1 MEATIKVGDAI
12 TTDHIIPAGDR
23 MKYRSNIPKYSEYV
37 FEIVDNHFH
46 RRARRIQAEG
56 FQNAVVAGLSYGQGS
71 SREHAAL
78 CPMFLGVRAVIARSF
93 ERIHAANLVNFGILP
108 LVFADG
114 KDYEGV
120 DQGDR
125 LEIPGVRD
133 SLMENG
139 SLVVENRSKGTAFRV
154 ICDLTDRQKRMILAG
169 GALNLRNG

>member
-37 FEIVDNHFH
+37 FEIVDGEFH
-46 RRARRIQAEG
+46 RRARKIQTEG
-56 FQNAVVAGLSYGQGS
+56 RQNAIIAGLSYGQGS
-71 SREHAAL
+71 SREHAAI
-78 CPMFLGVRAVIARSF
+78 CPMYLGVRAVIARSF

-114 KDYEGV
+114 RDYDSL

-125 LEIPGVRD
+125 LEIPGIRK
-133 SLMENG
+133 SLAKNG
-139 SLVVENRSKGTAFRV
+139 FFVVENRTKGTSFRV
-154 ICDLTDRQKRMILAG
+154 SCDLTDRQKRMILAG